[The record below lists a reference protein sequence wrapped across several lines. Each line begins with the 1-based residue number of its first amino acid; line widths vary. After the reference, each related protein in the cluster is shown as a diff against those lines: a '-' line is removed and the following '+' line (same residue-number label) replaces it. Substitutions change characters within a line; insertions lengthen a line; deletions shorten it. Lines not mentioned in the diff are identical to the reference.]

1 MSSESAPDTPG
12 SAAAGQAAP
21 QVGDAVSMFAVGS
34 LVSGYRVEQV
44 LATGATGTV
53 YLAKNPTLP
62 RRDALKVLSAD
73 LSRDPAFRERF
84 VREAD
89 IASLLDHPNIVSIY
103 NRGESDDGH
112 LWIAMQYVAGTDAE
126 AAMQDGTMTAA
137 RVIRIVSEV
146 AKALD
151 YAHQRNV
158 VHHDVKP
165 GNVLLASGS
174 PDDEHVMLSDFGV
187 ARAAGSLSDSA
198 EPDNDSIVAVT
209 LAYAAPE
216 VIAGDTVDGRADI
229 YSLGCTLFRMLT
241 GKQPFYTAEGT
252 TELARAHLHQPPPR
266 ISEHLPRATRQ
277 LDVVIARALA
287 KSPEERFQSA
297 RELAAAAAAA
307 ATSLTEI
314 PAPFVPPGGTP
325 RPATHFAPNPL
336 RLNASERVRPISESI
351 SFTPA
356 PLRRPRVERPIVI
369 LWAVFAVL
377 AIIASV
383 LWAQVLSRSSS
394 EPERNAAP
402 TSTTVATS
410 SATAAPTALVRLL
423 PAGYPRDTCAPL
435 PTASGVTAAVSCGPN
450 TDTGGP
456 TASTYTLSRD
466 LTSLNG
472 AFTDTV
478 NRASAAICPPIIQS
492 PVLCPTGV
500 SKTVWGMVSAMM
512 RAMPVR

>member
-1 MSSESAPDTPG
+1 MSSERAPDTPG
-12 SAAAGQAAP
+12 SAAAGQAAAP
-21 QVGDAVSMFAVGS
+21 VGDAVSMFAVGS
-34 LVSGYRVEQV
+34 LVSGYRIEQV

-73 LSRDPAFRERF
+73 LSRVPAFRERF

-103 NRGESDDGH
+103 NRGESDEGH

-137 RVIRIVSEV
+137 RAIRIVSEV

-174 PDDEHVMLSDFGV
+174 PDEEHVMLSDFGV
-187 ARAAGSLSDSA
+187 ARAAGSLSDSG
-198 EPDNDSIVAVT
+198 DGDSTVAVT

-216 VIAGDTVDGRADI
+216 VIAGEAVDGRADI

-266 ISEHLPRATRQ
+266 LSDHLPAATRQ
-277 LDVVIARALA
+277 LDVVMARALA
-287 KSPEERFQSA
+287 KTPEERFASA
-297 RELAAAAAAA
+297 REFVAAAAAA
-307 ATSLTEI
+307 ATSLTEG
-314 PAPFVPPGGTP
+314 PSSA
-325 RPATHFAPNPL
+325 RKATQATPNPL
-336 RLNASERVRPISESI
+336 RLNASERVRSISESI

-356 PLRRPRVERPIVI
+356 SLRRRRRIERPVVI

-377 AIIASV
+377 AVIAGV
-383 LWAQVLSRSSS
+383 LWTKVISSSSS
-394 EPERNAAP
+394 EPENNSAP
-402 TSTTVATS
+402 TSTTVA
-410 SATAAPTALVRLL
+410 AAAPSALVRLL
-423 PAGYPRDTCAPL
+423 PAGYPRGTCAAL
-435 PTASGVTAAVSCGPN
+435 PTASDVTAAVSCGPN
-450 TDTGGP
+450 TDPGGP

-466 LTSLNG
+466 LTSLNE

-478 NRASAAICPPIIQS
+478 NRASAAICPPNNQS
-492 PVLCPTGV
+492 PVHCPTGV
-500 SKTVWGMVSAMM
+500 SNAFGNSG
-512 RAMPVR
+512 R